1 MPNLIPSR
9 RQISV
14 RIVYVGPGVGGKTT
28 NLRQIRQQFS
38 EFRMAELATAG
49 ERTMG
54 GDFLPVALG
63 AERIDGW
70 ELKVSLSS
78 VPGQIQYAESRAS
91 VLKNADVIVFV
102 ADSNPLRKDANRYA
116 LDDVR
121 ALLEAEGRD
130 PARTRVVF
138 QYNKS
143 DLPDAV
149 PAEELDRLLN
159 AGRAPSVE
167 DAVAVDGVGVFETLR
182 EAVALAREEAR
193 RYLAQ
198 AMPPGAA
205 TA

>member
-1 MPNLIPSR
+1 MPNLISSR
-9 RQISV
+9 KQISV

-28 NLRQIRQQFS
+28 NLRRIREQFPD
-38 EFRMAELATAG
+38 FRMTELETEG

-63 AERIDGW
+63 AEPIDGW

-91 VLKNADVIVFV
+91 VLKNADVVVFV
-102 ADSNPLRKDANRYA
+102 ADSSRLRMDANLYA

-130 PARTRVVF
+130 PAHVRMVL
-138 QYNKS
+138 QYNKA

-149 PAEELDRLLN
+149 PAEELDRRFN
-159 AGRAPSVE
+159 PGGAPSVE
-167 DAVAVDGVGVFETLR
+167 AVALEAIGVFETLR
-182 EAVALAREEAR
+182 EALALAREEAG

-198 AMPPGAA
+198 AMPPRAA
-205 TA
+205 TV

>member
-1 MPNLIPSR
+1 
-9 RQISV
+9 
-14 RIVYVGPGVGGKTT
+14 
-28 NLRQIRQQFS
+28 
-38 EFRMAELATAG
+38 MAELATEG

-63 AERIDGW
+63 ADRIDGW

-91 VLKNADVIVFV
+91 VLKNADVVVFV
-102 ADSNPLRKDANRYA
+102 ADSNPRRMDANRYA

-121 ALLEAEGRD
+121 ALLEAEGHD
-130 PARTRVVF
+130 PAGMRLVF

-149 PAEELDRLLN
+149 PAEELDRRLN
-159 AGRAPSVE
+159 PGGAPSVA
-167 DAVAVDGVGVFETLR
+167 AVALDGVGVFETLR
-182 EAVALAREEAR
+182 EALVLARDEAG

>member
-182 EAVALAREEAR
+182 EAVALAREEAG